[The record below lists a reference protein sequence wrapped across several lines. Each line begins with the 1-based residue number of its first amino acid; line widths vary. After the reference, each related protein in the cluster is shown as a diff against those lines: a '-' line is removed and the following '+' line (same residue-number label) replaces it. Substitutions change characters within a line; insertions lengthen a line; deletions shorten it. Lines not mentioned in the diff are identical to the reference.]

1 MKVYVLE
8 SIINNNLRKEK
19 YFKTRK
25 AADKYLAKLLD
36 ENRLSVEDVIYRDN
50 NHSQEFVCDYYN
62 RFIVSREIISL

>member
-19 YFKTRK
+19 FFKTRQD
-25 AADKYLAKLLD
+25 ADKYLAKLLD
-36 ENRLSVEDVIYRDN
+36 ENNLTVEDVIYRDN

-62 RFIVSREIISL
+62 RFIVSREIIQL

>member
-19 YFKTRK
+19 FFKTRQD
-25 AADKYLAKLLD
+25 ADKYLAKLLD
-36 ENRLSVEDVIYRDN
+36 ENNLTVEDVIYRDN

-62 RFIVSREIISL
+62 RFIVSREFSAF